1 MLLLPMVGGAIPV
14 YGDGIAG
21 ITRQQADSL
30 GRETVLY
37 DGLPVTFNTLS
48 RDLLKKIYGHE
59 TYRGLSAEQTV
70 ASLRLF
76 PLEWKD
82 EPLILVKD
90 ENLRKKIGG
99 GKKYISL
106 SSLFNSDG
114 SYRVTPL
121 YDSADRKETRAIE
134 ELDEKAGI
142 MLGII
147 SGELIVKD
155 ESVRLPE
162 WRVDLELF
170 YNRIPFLKILFML
183 LFTGAAVG
191 GIWFIWGRFTRR
203 DVSSCL
209 GRVNIA
215 FLSLAFILSLVNFIL
230 EWILAGRIPLSNTG
244 ETLSFTVL
252 AGTALTLFLM
262 IWSLSAK
269 GGNSGPASGL
279 YIVGMLF
286 WGCVSLVSWLLGENP
301 VVTPL
306 MPALQSPWL
315 SIHVTLVMISYALLA
330 LTFIMALVGIGTPG
344 RGEVMR
350 KECMAMLHPGVWF
363 LIAGIVTGS
372 IWAKDAWGAYW
383 SWDPKETWA
392 LITLIVYAVPLC
404 IKLRGRW
411 LYIYLLFAFL
421 TVLMTYFGVNYLL
434 GGKHSYV

>member
-1 MLLLPMVGGAIPV
+1 MPISDRIYGILTRLVMLLLPMVGGAIPV

-121 YDSADRKETRAIE
+121 YDGADRKETRAIE

-215 FLSLAFILSLVNFIL
+215 FLSLAFISSPRISLTSV
-230 EWILAGRIPLSNTG
+230 
-244 ETLSFTVL
+244 
-252 AGTALTLFLM
+252 
-262 IWSLSAK
+262 
-269 GGNSGPASGL
+269 
-279 YIVGMLF
+279 
-286 WGCVSLVSWLLGENP
+286 
-301 VVTPL
+301 
-306 MPALQSPWL
+306 
-315 SIHVTLVMISYALLA
+315 
-330 LTFIMALVGIGTPG
+330 
-344 RGEVMR
+344 
-350 KECMAMLHPGVWF
+350 
-363 LIAGIVTGS
+363 
-372 IWAKDAWGAYW
+372 
-383 SWDPKETWA
+383 
-392 LITLIVYAVPLC
+392 
-404 IKLRGRW
+404 
-411 LYIYLLFAFL
+411 
-421 TVLMTYFGVNYLL
+421 
-434 GGKHSYV
+434 

>member
-1 MLLLPMVGGAIPV
+1 
-14 YGDGIAG
+14 
-21 ITRQQADSL
+21 
-30 GRETVLY
+30 
-37 DGLPVTFNTLS
+37 
-48 RDLLKKIYGHE
+48 
-59 TYRGLSAEQTV
+59 
-70 ASLRLF
+70 
-76 PLEWKD
+76 
-82 EPLILVKD
+82 
-90 ENLRKKIGG
+90 
-99 GKKYISL
+99 
-106 SSLFNSDG
+106 
-114 SYRVTPL
+114 
-121 YDSADRKETRAIE
+121 
-134 ELDEKAGI
+134 
-142 MLGII
+142 
-147 SGELIVKD
+147 
-155 ESVRLPE
+155 
-162 WRVDLELF
+162 
-170 YNRIPFLKILFML
+170 ML

-344 RGEVMR
+344 RGKCVQ
-350 KECMAMLHPGVWF
+350 
-363 LIAGIVTGS
+363 
-372 IWAKDAWGAYW
+372 
-383 SWDPKETWA
+383 
-392 LITLIVYAVPLC
+392 LITV
-404 IKLRGRW
+404 
-411 LYIYLLFAFL
+411 
-421 TVLMTYFGVNYLL
+421 
-434 GGKHSYV
+434 H